1 MSWQVITP
9 GGRTGLAPRR
19 RAAPRQRRRCTN
31 VPRAAP
37 IIFVLAGVLL
47 THGPLAV
54 LSVTPAPELVKAA
67 DRVSGGDGL
76 DRQARRGRREDLSL
90 FSAAITTENRDKS

>member
-31 VPRAAP
+31 IPRAAP

-54 LSVTPAPELVKAA
+54 LSVTPAPELAKALA
-67 DRVSGGDGL
+67 EATLGEQVS
-76 DRQARRGRREDLSL
+76 
-90 FSAAITTENRDKS
+90 